1 MSQQNTTL
9 ESVAK
14 VLLINNKNEILTLT
28 LSEHLKYPKK
38 SYQPDLP
45 GGIVD
50 PGESE
55 QLAVIREVQE
65 ECGID
70 LDASKIKLAYSATAY
85 YEKES
90 KSVTKLLY
98 IAHLG
103 DTPSVTLSWEY
114 SAYQWVSFDELQ
126 AIDLPPFFKEAIY
139 YLAVKDALYLL
150 TEQLFRQRKLLV
162 HKFHRQTIHTG
173 I

>member
-1 MSQQNTTL
+1 MPKKNSIL

-14 VLLINNKNEILTLT
+14 ILIINDKSEVLVLTLGK
-28 LSEHLKYPKK
+28 HLKYPEK
-38 SYQPDLP
+38 SYRPDLP

-50 PGESE
+50 SGESE

-70 LDASKIKLAYSATAY
+70 LDASKVKLAYTETAY

-98 IAHLG
+98 IAHLD
-103 DTPSVTLSWEY
+103 DTPSITLSWEH
-114 SAYQWVSFDELQ
+114 SAYKWVSTSELQ
-126 AIDLPPFFKEAIY
+126 TIDLRPFFNEAIQ
-139 YLAVKDALYLL
+139 YLV
-150 TEQLFRQRKLLV
+150 TNRV
-162 HKFHRQTIHTG
+162 I
-173 I
+173 

>member
-1 MSQQNTTL
+1 MIAKQSTTL

-14 VLLINNKNEILTLT
+14 ILIINSAGAVLVLTLGK
-28 LSEHLKYPKK
+28 HLKYPEK
-38 SYQPDLP
+38 SYHPDLP
-45 GGIVD
+45 GGVVD

-70 LDASKIKLAYSATAY
+70 LDASKVHLAYTETAY

-98 IAHLG
+98 VTRLS
-103 DTPSVTLSWEY
+103 DTPSVTLSWEHSDY
-114 SAYQWVSFDELQ
+114 RWIPISELQ
-126 AIDLPPFFKEAIY
+126 TVDLRPFFNKAIR
-139 YLAVKDALYLL
+139 YLVVNKAM
-150 TEQLFRQRKLLV
+150 
-162 HKFHRQTIHTG
+162 
-173 I
+173 